1 MHTPEAICAACR
13 DLSPEGT
20 DIIVRAYALAQSA
33 HQGQL
38 RKSGEPYIIHPVQA
52 ALTVA
57 SWGLDATTVAATLL
71 HDVVEDAGITLEQI
85 EAEFG
90 GEVAQLVDGVTKL
103 SRVRYRGQSGKAETL
118 RKLVLVLAE
127 DVRVVF
133 VKLADRLH
141 NMETLEHVEPEK
153 RSRIA
158 HETADIYAPLAYRLG
173 LGKVSGDLEDLAF
186 RWLDPQ
192 RHAWL
197 SQTMAD
203 HLEHGATRAGAV
215 RQQTEEALALLGVTY
230 VRIDSRTKRISSLSK
245 KLRRLDEDL
254 DKVYDLVALRII
266 TSSISD
272 CYAALGALHATW
284 RPLPGLVKDYIAVPK
299 PNGYRSLH
307 TTVVAVDGVPV
318 EFQIRTEQMHN
329 ENEYGVAAYWAYA
342 DAKGGKAQANVQ
354 VSSQHSWVQTLKEWQ
369 THLQD
374 PDEFLQAVKV
384 EFFQDRIFCL
394 TPKGEAIDLP
404 AGSCPV
410 DFAYAI
416 HKELGDQTIAAR
428 VNGRGVP
435 LDATLQSGDLVE
447 IVTQR
452 GKQPSVS
459 WLEFVKSTKAQRWI
473 RARVKEQMKTDA

>member
-1 MHTPEAICAACR
+1 MHSPDALIAACR
-13 DLSPEGT
+13 STRPEEAEL
-20 DIIVRAYALAQSA
+20 IRRAYATAQAA
-33 HQGQL
+33 HAGQL
-38 RKSGEPYIIHPVQA
+38 RKSGEAYITHPVQA
-52 ALTVA
+52 AFTVA
-57 SWGLDATTVAATLL
+57 SWGLDATTIAATLL
-71 HDVVEDAGITLEQI
+71 HDVVEDAEVPLQTISDQ
-85 EAEFG
+85 FG
-90 GEVAQLVDGVTKL
+90 EEVARLVDGVTKL
-103 SRVRYRGQSGKAETL
+103 SRVKYRGQTGKAETL

-141 NMETLEHVEPEK
+141 NMETLEHVEPD
-153 RSRIA
+153 RRVRIA
-158 HETADIYAPLAYRLG
+158 HETADVYAPLAYRLG

-186 RWLDPQ
+186 RWLDPS
-192 RHAWL
+192 RYAWL
-197 SQTMAD
+197 SQVMAD
-203 HLEHGATRAGAV
+203 HLEHGAARAQAV
-215 RQQTEEALALLGVTY
+215 RQQAEEALALLGVSY
-230 VRIDSRTKRISSLSK
+230 VRIDSRTKRISSLGK
-245 KLRRLDEDL
+245 KLRRLDEDI

-266 TSSISD
+266 TESISD

-307 TTVVAVDGVPV
+307 TTVVGVDGVPV

-342 DAKGGKAQANVQ
+342 DAKGGKSQANVQ
-354 VSSQHSWVQTLKEWQ
+354 VSAQHTWVQTLKEWQ

-428 VNGRGVP
+428 VNGRTVP
-435 LDATLQSGDLVE
+435 LNTVLESGDLVQ

-452 GKQPSVS
+452 GKQPSTS

-473 RARVKEQMKTDA
+473 RARVKDQSRGA